1 MATPAQQANSRRL
14 YQVWKGNNVKFSP
27 FTLLVSGQLILVPSM
42 IAYKDV
48 ASLLLSTLLI
58 VGPAITFCCQIIIK
72 IHEYEKSD
80 KNSDRPMLWLSI
92 LMVAFL
98 VIISPANV
106 ISDSKFFHLSVAS

>member
-1 MATPAQQANSRRL
+1 FCHGDAGAASELQEA
-14 YQVWKGNNVKFSP
+14 
-27 FTLLVSGQLILVPSM
+27 VPSLEGKQRKVLPFY
-42 IAYKDV
+42 AFGFWSANFGTFYDV

-98 VIISPANV
+98 VTISPANV